1 MVEYHSF
8 ILKYG
13 EISKLSRLLDQ
24 RRQAKNLLEPL
35 QIRKP
40 NGIYLCFLKSPGM
53 EVQLLWELDAPKY
66 AADFLGYS
74 LTEPSFSIPNPI
86 LSNKEARHVNPQC
99 KLGTKI
105 SIAVCSLK
113 D

>member
-1 MVEYHSF
+1 MLENKHSNTGTCKGHISNPKHHSSSLEMVEYHSF

-40 NGIYLCFLKSPGM
+40 NGIYLCFLKHP
-53 EVQLLWELDAPKY
+53 P
-66 AADFLGYS
+66 
-74 LTEPSFSIPNPI
+74 
-86 LSNKEARHVNPQC
+86 R
-99 KLGTKI
+99 
-105 SIAVCSLK
+105 
-113 D
+113 